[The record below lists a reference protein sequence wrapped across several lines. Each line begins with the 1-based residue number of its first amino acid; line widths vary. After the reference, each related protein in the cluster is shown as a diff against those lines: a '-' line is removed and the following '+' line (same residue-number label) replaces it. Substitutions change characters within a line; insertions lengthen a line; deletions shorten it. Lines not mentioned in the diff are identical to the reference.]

1 MGIKDLWPILTP
13 YCERKSIC
21 EIQGKVVAIDLAGW
35 VCSSLTVVDHFVHP
49 RNHLKLSDFFILVLF
64 IT

>member
-21 EIQGKVVAIDLAGW
+21 EIQGKTVAIDLAGW
-35 VCSSLTVVDHFVHP
+35 VCASLNVVDYMVDP
-49 RNHLKLSDFFILVLF
+49 RQHLK
-64 IT
+64 